1 MNANGKID
9 IKALTLPELKA
20 EMELIGEKPFRAGQI
35 YRWLH
40 QKNNG
45 ISSFSQMTDISAAL
59 AAKREERYYI
69 NRLTIRRITLG

>member
-1 MNANGKID
+1 MDMNATGKID

-45 ISSFSQMTDISAAL
+45 ISSFSQMTDGPTMVLMSFSRSHSPIC
-59 AAKREERYYI
+59 
-69 NRLTIRRITLG
+69 